1 MRRILLIDDDPA
13 FTRFLAEYIADNY
26 PLLQVEICNNPM
38 SALHSIKVGRYDLML
53 IDLEM
58 PAMDGIKLLKFAVS
72 AGMDKNRIVIL
83 SGRDADFLHGIC
95 PMGTC
100 LAVLNKLKRA
110 RRVCLIWCSTHST
123 GRLKLPDL
131 KVQVVFTQTTG
142 GMEMKKIGVVLSGCG
157 VYDG

>member
-1 MRRILLIDDDPA
+1 MGRILLIDDDPG
-13 FTRFLAEYIADNY
+13 FTRFLAAYISENF

-38 SALHSIKVGRYDLML
+38 TALNFIKVGGYDLMV

-58 PAMDGIKLLKFAVS
+58 PAMDGLKLLKFAVS

-100 LAVLNKLKRA
+100 LAVLNKFEA
-110 RRVCLIWCSTHST
+110 RQKSVL
-123 GRLKLPDL
+123 DM
-131 KVQVVFTQTTG
+131 VFSALNR
-142 GMEMKKIGVVLSGCG
+142 KAAAA
-157 VYDG
+157 